1 MRQIYFA
8 VLIALIIV
16 GLTKEPGLA
25 QSALDPVDLPTN
37 SQDMRL
43 IKDPTLSQAPPGKS
57 LIMAQSTTQKTSA
70 TNAKSQAS
78 QVVKP
83 KSNPITTPT
92 SDRTTHYQCLEYC
105 VVVRQSCEGLVAI
118 QPDVKIATIGS
129 KQNSRWSGECQ
140 KIYNS
145 CMKKCDT
152 DENTIHWKR
161 AKVANNK
168 PHNK

>member
-1 MRQIYFA
+1 MEKPMRQIYFA
-8 VLIALIIV
+8 VLIVLTVV
-16 GLTKEPGLA
+16 GLTKGVGLA

-43 IKDPTLSQAPPGKS
+43 I
-57 LIMAQSTTQKTSA
+57 MAQNTTHNTSTTNPK
-70 TNAKSQAS
+70 NQAS

-83 KSNPITTPT
+83 KSNPIKTPT
-92 SDRTTHYQCLEYC
+92 SDRITHYQCLEYC
-105 VVVRQSCEGLVAI
+105 VVVRQSCEGLAAI

>member
-8 VLIALIIV
+8 VLIALTV
-16 GLTKEPGLA
+16 VDLTERPGLA

-43 IKDPTLSQAPPGKS
+43 IMTQN
-57 LIMAQSTTQKTSA
+57 TTQKTST
-70 TNAKSQAS
+70 TNPKNQAS

-83 KSNPITTPT
+83 KSNPIKTPT
-92 SDRTTHYQCLEYC
+92 SDRITHYQCLEYC
-105 VVVRQSCEGLVAI
+105 VVVRQSCEGLAAI